1 MTEPALDSTELDK
14 QMNSRMAA
22 LVGRCVKRSSITL
35 DDFVGDLMDLSADEL
50 KLLPGSPAKVMC
62 AQFLYYVKLN
72 KQLSRVEERKL
83 QPDQIIYDSVKAAQ
97 FRIQEAEQRKKK
109 LERKKE
115 KESGTAAGARAG
127 SASRGRAVTA
137 A

>member
-1 MTEPALDSTELDK
+1 MSEDPLETVDLDK
-14 QMNSRMAA
+14 KMNGKMAA
-22 LVGRCVKRSSITL
+22 IVGRCVRKDTITL

-72 KQLSRVEERKL
+72 KHLSRAEERKAA
-83 QPDQIIYDSVKAAQ
+83 PDQVIYDSVKAAQ
-97 FRIQEAEQRKKK
+97 FKVQEAEQRKKK
-109 LERKKE
+109 LDRKKE
-115 KESGTAAGARAG
+115 AHSAIAGARAG
-127 SASRGRAVTA
+127 TASRGRAVTA